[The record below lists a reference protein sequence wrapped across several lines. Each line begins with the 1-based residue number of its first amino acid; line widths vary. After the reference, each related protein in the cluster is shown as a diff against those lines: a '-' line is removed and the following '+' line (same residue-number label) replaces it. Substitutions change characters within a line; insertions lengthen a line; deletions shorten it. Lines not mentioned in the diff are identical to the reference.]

1 MLPFSSVWQ
10 EGLLRLWIR
19 GVAETGALS
28 SQRKRHTPS
37 SPTKVTQPSGYACRC
52 HGSRAGLSAHS
63 PAPSPTAPAGPGQ
76 RRGQVTGT
84 AHSVVCLCRG
94 WHVSDPLALRA
105 EASSSTQDQG
115 PGLFSAEPPRQG
127 RTDRCHASAHL
138 GRTHAPPLNPRCKHS
153 TCTPR
158 TPVFPFRLL
167 QLGNQA
173 GTRAKTKEPGSVI
186 VSQVTSN

>member
-1 MLPFSSVWQ
+1 MD
-10 EGLLRLWIR
+10 
-19 GVAETGALS
+19 
-28 SQRKRHTPS
+28 
-37 SPTKVTQPSGYACRC
+37 
-52 HGSRAGLSAHS
+52 
-63 PAPSPTAPAGPGQ
+63 Q
-76 RRGQVTGT
+76 RRGRDRGSVLTEETAHPLLARESNSAVRLCLSLPWFAGRAVCPFTTPLAHRPRRPRAADGQVTGT
-84 AHSVVCLCRG
+84 VHSVVCLCRG
-94 WHVSDPLALRA
+94 WHVSDPLALRV

-115 PGLFSAEPPRQG
+115 PGLFSAEPPWQG

-138 GRTHAPPLNPRCKHS
+138 GRTHAPQLNPRCKHS

-158 TPVFPFRLL
+158 TPVCPFRLL